1 MLFPKNTR
9 LASRWLAAQKNS
21 RHVRR
26 LGGTVLISATLALA
40 ASPSQAQTA
49 GMTPIVISQT
59 GSGTAFRLAQ
69 GGQAAPIFV
78 AAADAQV
85 VQIAAQ
91 CLAADVASVAGAAPT
106 VSTQLPKRAD
116 YAVLMGTLGQSPLI
130 DQLVAAHKI
139 DVAGLKGQWE
149 SYSVLTVE
157 NPVRGV
163 KHGLVLVGSDRRG
176 TAYAAFTLSEALG
189 VSPWQWWADVRPAPQ
204 PALWVRAG
212 AHRQVSPA
220 VKYRGV
226 FLNDEDWGLQP
237 WAAKTFEPEVNDIG
251 PKTYARVCELLLRL
265 RANYLWPAMHPST
278 KPFNFYPGNK
288 VVADRYAIVMGS
300 SHHEPMLRNTYEY
313 DEKALGPW
321 NYARNRDNIYHFW
334 DQRVVENG
342 KYENLYTVGMRGLN
356 DSGMPGENTTAA
368 KIKVLEQVFADQ
380 RRMLAQHVN
389 PDVTKV
395 PQVFVPYKEV
405 LNLYRSGLQ
414 VPDDVALMWVD
425 DNHGYIR
432 QLSTPAEQ
440 KRAGG
445 SGVYYHLSYWGEP
458 EDYLWLSTTAPALV
472 WEEMTKAYDYQA
484 RTVWLVNVGDL
495 KPAEIGTE
503 FFLRLAWDVDQFRH
517 FNQLDYLQA
526 WATRT
531 FGAARGPA
539 IGRVL
544 DEYYRLNSVV
554 RPELLQPAR
563 TGFSAVAYGDEAG
576 QRLAALARLVR
587 QTDSLY
593 AQTEPRLR
601 DAFYELVAYPVRA
614 ASLMNVKTL
623 QAERSRLYAAQG
635 RASANRY
642 AAEAEAAF
650 AQIKQ
655 ETEFYN
661 TQVAGGKWNHIMSY
675 QPRDR
680 AAYQLPPVGHVAPG
694 AAAGL
699 GVAVEGTEAAAA
711 ATAPGALPPFPAGI
725 AEQHFFDVFDTG
737 SPPLTWQATAS
748 APWIQLSQ
756 TSGTTADEAR
766 VWVSV
771 DWPHAPA
778 GATLAGTIT
787 VRGAGASRVLSV
799 SANRPAGLADFKG
812 FIEENGAV
820 AMEAAHFS
828 RARPGTAAAWTIVPG
843 LGRLG
848 DAVTPL
854 PATAPSL
861 DTTAAALRQAPR
873 LEYDLAMFTP
883 GPVAITAYCRPTHTI
898 HAGRGLRY
906 AIALNDEL
914 PRIVSLESEE
924 YSQVWAGNILRTA
937 ALGQSAARVT
947 APGRQVLKIWMI
959 DPGVVLDKLV
969 LSTRDLPPSFLGPP
983 ETAYPA
989 AAGSVVR

>member
-1 MLFPKNTR
+1 MLFPKNTQFIGR
-9 LASRWLAAQKNS
+9 LLVVQKTSRLVRHWGSALALS
-21 RHVRR
+21 
-26 LGGTVLISATLALA
+26 GSLALA
-40 ASPSQAQTA
+40 ASPSQAQA
-49 GMTPIVISQT
+49 PEMTPIVVTQT
-59 GSGTAFRLAQ
+59 GDNTAFRLAQ
-69 GGQAAPIFV
+69 NGQASPIFL
-78 AAADAQV
+78 AAADAPV

-91 CLAADVASVAGAAPT
+91 ALAADVASVAGAKPT
-106 VSTQLPKRAD
+106 VSTEAPRPAD
-116 YAVLMGTLGQSPLI
+116 YAVFLGTLDQSPLI
-130 DQLVAAHKI
+130 DKLVAAHKL
-139 DVAGLKGQWE
+139 DVASLRGQWE
-149 SYSVLTVE
+149 SYAVLTVD

-189 VSPWQWWADVRPAPQ
+189 VSPWVWWADVRPASQ

-212 AHRQVSPA
+212 AHRQASPA
-220 VKYRGV
+220 VRYRGV

-237 WAAKTFEPEVNDIG
+237 WAAKTLEPETNDIG
-251 PKTYARVCELLLRL
+251 PKTYERVCELLLRL

-278 KPFNFYPGNK
+278 KPFNSFPGNK

-321 NYARNRDNIYHFW
+321 NYARNRQNIYHFW
-334 DQRVVENG
+334 DQRVIENG

-356 DSGMPGENTTAA
+356 DSGMPGENTTEA
-368 KIKVLEQVFADQ
+368 KIKVLEEVFADQ
-380 RRMLAQHVN
+380 RKMLAQHVN
-389 PDVTKV
+389 PDPTKV

-405 LNLYRSGLQ
+405 LGLYRNGLK

-432 QLSTPAEQ
+432 QLSTPQEQ
-440 KRAGG
+440 KRSGG

-503 FFLRLAWDVDQFRH
+503 FFLRLAWDPEQFRH
-517 FNQLDYLQA
+517 FNQLDYLRQ
-526 WATRT
+526 WASRT
-531 FGAARGPA
+531 FGAAQGPA
-539 IGRVL
+539 IGQVL
-544 DEYYRLNSVV
+544 DAYYRLNSVV
-554 RPELLQPAR
+554 RPEMLQSAQ
-563 TGFSAVAYGDEAG
+563 TGFSAVAYGDEA
-576 QRLAALARLVR
+576 QKRLDAFARLVQ
-587 QTDSLY
+587 QTNALY
-593 AQTEPRLR
+593 AQTEPRLK

-614 ASLMNVKTL
+614 ASLMNTKTL

-661 TQVAGGKWNHIMSY
+661 TQVANGKWNHIMSY

-680 AAYQLPPVGHVAPG
+680 AAYQMPPVGHVVPG
-694 AAAGL
+694 AGSGL
-699 GVAVEGTEAAAA
+699 GVAVEGTATV
-711 ATAPGALPPFPAGI
+711 ATAKTPSRLPPFTAGL
-725 AEQHFFDVFDTG
+725 AEQHFFDVFDNG
-737 SPPLTWQATAS
+737 SQPLAWQATAS

-756 TSGTTADEAR
+756 TSGTTADDAR
-766 VWVSV
+766 IWVSL
-771 DWPHAPA
+771 DWAKAPA
-778 GATLAGTIT
+778 GATLAGTVT
-787 VRGAGASRVLSV
+787 VRGAGAGRVVNV
-799 SANRPAGLADFKG
+799 SAVRPAGLLDFHG

-820 AMEAAHFS
+820 AIEAAHFA
-828 RARPGTAAAWTIVPG
+828 RARPGAGAAWQMVPG
-843 LGRLG
+843 LGRQG

-861 DTTAAALRQAPR
+861 DTTAAALRQAPM
-873 LEYDLAMFTP
+873 LEYDVQVFTP
-883 GPVAITAYCRPTHTI
+883 GAVAITAFCRPTHTI

-906 AIALNDEL
+906 AIALNDEP
-914 PRIVSLESEE
+914 PRIIDLESEE

-937 ALGQSAARVT
+937 ALGQSQHRVAAH
-947 APGRQVLKIWMI
+947 GRQVLKIWMI

-969 LSTRDLPPSFLGPP
+969 LSTQSLPPSFLGPP
-983 ETAYPA
+983 ETTYPA
-989 AAGSVVR
+989 ASQK

>member
-1 MLFPKNTR
+1 MQLPPLSHPFRRIPLPRAAAGRLTR
-9 LASRWLAAQKNS
+9 AVALGVSLLGAGRPGAAQ
-21 RHVRR
+21 
-26 LGGTVLISATLALA
+26 A
-40 ASPSQAQTA
+40 ARMP
-49 GMTPIVISQT
+49 PIVVTPT
-59 GSGTAFRLAQ
+59 GDKTAFRLAQ
-69 GGQAAPIFV
+69 AGRAAPIFV
-78 AAADAQV
+78 AAADAPV
-85 VQIAAQ
+85 VRIAAQ
-91 CLAADVASVAGAAPT
+91 CLASDVASVAGAKPT
-106 VSTQLPKRAD
+106 VSTQPPGAAD
-116 YAVLMGTLGQSPLI
+116 YAVFMGTLGQSPLI
-130 DQLVAAHKI
+130 DKLVATHKI
-139 DVAGLKGQWE
+139 DVAALRGKWE
-149 SYSVLTVE
+149 AYAVLTVE

-204 PALWVRAG
+204 AALWVRAG
-212 AHRQVSPA
+212 AHQQPSPA

-237 WAAKTFEPEVNDIG
+237 WAAKTFEPETNDIG
-251 PKTYARVCELLLRL
+251 PKTYAKVCELLLRL

-288 VVADRYAIVMGS
+288 VVADQYAIVMGA

-321 NYARNRDNIYHFW
+321 NYARNRANIYHFW
-334 DQRVVENG
+334 DQRVIENG

-380 RRMLAQHVN
+380 RQMLAQHVN
-389 PDVTKV
+389 PDPRQV

-405 LNLYRSGLQ
+405 LGLYRSGLK
-414 VPDDVALMWVD
+414 VPDDVSLMWVD

-440 KRAGG
+440 QRSGG

-495 KPAEIGTE
+495 KPAEIDTE
-503 FFLRLAWDVDQFRH
+503 FFLRLAWDVEQFRD
-517 FNQLDYLQA
+517 FKQLDYLQA
-526 WATRT
+526 WAGRT

-539 IGRVL
+539 IGQVL
-544 DEYYRLNSVV
+544 DAYYRLNAVV
-554 RPELLQPAR
+554 RPEMLQPAQ
-563 TGFSAVAYGDEAG
+563 TGFSAVAYGDEAR
-576 QRLAALARLVR
+576 QRLDALARLVQ
-587 QTDSLY
+587 QTNALY
-593 AQTEPRLR
+593 DQTEPRLK

-680 AAYQLPPVGHVAPG
+680 AAYQMPPVGHVVPG
-694 AAAGL
+694 AGAGL
-699 GVAVEGTEAAAA
+699 GLAVEGSAAVVAA
-711 ATAPGALPPFPAGI
+711 QAALPPFTVGVT
-725 AEQHFFDVFDTG
+725 ERHFFDVFDTG
-737 SPPLTWQATAS
+737 SQPLAWQATAS

-756 TSGTTADEAR
+756 TSGTTADDAR

-771 DWPHAPA
+771 DWAHAPA
-778 GATLAGTIT
+778 GATLAGTVT
-787 VRGAGASRVLSV
+787 VRGVGGSRIIDV
-799 SANRPAGLADFKG
+799 SAERPAGLAGFQG

-820 AMEAAHFS
+820 AIEAAHFS
-828 RARPGTAAAWTIVPG
+828 RARPGAGAAWQVVPG
-843 LGRLG
+843 LGRQG

-861 DTTAAALRQAPR
+861 DTTAAALHQAPR
-873 LEYDLAMFTP
+873 LEYDLQVFTP
-883 GPVAITAYCRPTHTI
+883 GAVIITAFCRPTHTI

-906 AIALNDEL
+906 AIALNDEK
-914 PRIVSLESEE
+914 PRIVDLESEE
-924 YSQVWAGNILRTA
+924 YSKVWAGNILRTA
-937 ALGQSAARVT
+937 ALGQSAHRVA
-947 APGRQVLKIWMI
+947 APGRQVLKIWMV
-959 DPGVVLDKLV
+959 DPGVVIDKLV
-969 LSTRDLPPSFLGPP
+969 LRTRPLPPSFLGPP

-989 AAGSVVR
+989 AASK

>member
-1 MLFPKNTR
+1 M
-9 LASRWLAAQKNS
+9 A
-21 RHVRR
+21 
-26 LGGTVLISATLALA
+26 
-40 ASPSQAQTA
+40 
-49 GMTPIVISQT
+49 PIVVT
-59 GSGTAFRLAQ
+59 PKGDKMAFRLAQ
-69 GGQAAPIFV
+69 AGQAAPIFV
-78 AAADAQV
+78 AAADAEV
-85 VQIAAQ
+85 VRIAAQ
-91 CLAADVASVAGAAPT
+91 CLASDVASVTGTKPT
-106 VSTQLPKRAD
+106 VSTQLPGVAD
-116 YAVLMGTLGQSPLI
+116 YAVFMGTLGQNPLI
-130 DQLVAAHKI
+130 DKLVATHKI
-139 DVAGLKGQWE
+139 DVAALRGKWE
-149 SYSVLTVE
+149 SYTVLTVE
-157 NPVRGV
+157 NPVRGI

-204 PALWVRAG
+204 AALWVRAG
-212 AHRQVSPA
+212 AHQQASPA

-237 WAAKTFEPEVNDIG
+237 WAAKTFEPETNDIG
-251 PKTYARVCELLLRL
+251 PKTYAKVCELLLRL

-288 VVADRYAIVMGS
+288 VVADQYAIVMGA

-313 DEKALGPW
+313 DEKVLGPW
-321 NYARNRDNIYHFW
+321 NYAHNRDNIYHFW
-334 DQRVVENG
+334 DQRVIENG

-356 DSGMPGENTTAA
+356 DSEMPGENTTAA

-380 RRMLAQHVN
+380 RQMLAKHVN

-405 LNLYRSGLQ
+405 LNLYRSGLK
-414 VPDDVALMWVD
+414 VPDDISLMWVD

-440 KRAGG
+440 QRSGG

-472 WEEMTKAYDYQA
+472 WEEMTKAYDYQS

-495 KPAEIGTE
+495 KPAEIDTE
-503 FFLRLAWDVDQFRH
+503 FFMRLAWDVEQFRD
-517 FNQLDYLQA
+517 FKQLDYLRA
-526 WATRT
+526 WAGRT

-539 IGRVL
+539 IGQVL
-544 DEYYRLNSVV
+544 DTYYRLNSAV
-554 RPELLQPAR
+554 RPELLQPAQ
-563 TGFSAVAYGDEAG
+563 TGFSAVAYGDEAQ
-576 QRLAALARLVR
+576 QRLDALAQLVR
-587 QTDSLY
+587 QTNALY
-593 AQTEPRLR
+593 DQTEPRLK

-614 ASLMNVKTL
+614 ASLMNSKTL

-655 ETEFYN
+655 ETDFYN
-661 TQVAGGKWNHIMSY
+661 TQVANGKWNHIMSY

-680 AAYQLPPVGHVAPG
+680 AAYQMPPVGHVVPG
-694 AAAGL
+694 AGAGL
-699 GVAVEGTEAAAA
+699 GVAVEGSAAVVADKA
-711 ATAPGALPPFPAGI
+711 ALPPFVVGT
-725 AEQHFFDVFDTG
+725 AERHFFDVFNTG
-737 SPPLTWQATAS
+737 SPPLAWQATAS

-756 TSGTTADEAR
+756 TSGTTADDAR
-766 VWVSV
+766 IWVSI
-771 DWPHAPA
+771 DWAHAPA
-778 GATLAGTIT
+778 GATLVGTVA
-787 VRGAGASRVLSV
+787 VRGAGGSRVIDV
-799 SANRPAGLADFKG
+799 SAERPAGLAGFQG

-820 AMEAAHFS
+820 AIEAAHFS
-828 RARPGTAAAWTIVPG
+828 RARPGAAAAWRVVPG
-843 LGRLG
+843 LGRQG

-873 LEYDLAMFTP
+873 LEYDLQIFTP
-883 GPVAITAYCRPTHTI
+883 GAVAITAFCRPTHTI

-906 AIALNDEL
+906 AIALNDEK
-914 PRIVSLESEE
+914 PRIVNLESEE
-924 YSQVWAGNILRTA
+924 YSKVWAGNILRTA
-937 ALGQSAARVT
+937 ALGQSEDRVT
-947 APGRQVLKIWMI
+947 TPGRQVLKIWMV
-959 DPGVVLDKLV
+959 DPGVVIDKLV
-969 LSTRDLPPSFLGPP
+969 LSTRPLTPSFLGPP

-989 AAGSVVR
+989 AALK

>member
-1 MLFPKNTR
+1 MDLFRSINAGFR
-9 LASRWLAAQKNS
+9 LY
-21 RHVRR
+21 
-26 LGGTVLISATLALA
+26 GTLLISGTLALA
-40 ASPSQAQTA
+40 ASPGLARA
-49 GMTPIVISQT
+49 AEMPPIVVSPT
-59 GSGTAFRLAQ
+59 GNSTAFRLAG

-78 AAADAQV
+78 AATDAQV
-85 VQIAAQ
+85 VQIAAR
-91 CLAADVASVAGAAPT
+91 CLAADVASVAGTKPT
-106 VSTQLPKRAD
+106 VSTQLPHTAD
-116 YAVLMGTLGQSPLI
+116 YAVLMGTLGKSPLI
-130 DQLVAAHKI
+130 DKLVATHKI
-139 DVAGLKGQWE
+139 DVASLRGQWE
-149 SYSVLTVE
+149 AYSVLTVE
-157 NPVRGV
+157 NPVPGV

-189 VSPWQWWADVRPAPQ
+189 VSPWVWWADVRPAHQ
-204 PALWVRAG
+204 LALWVRAG
-212 AHRQVSPA
+212 AHRQASPA

-237 WAAKTFEPEVNDIG
+237 WAAKTFEPETNDIG
-251 PKTYARVCELLLRL
+251 PKTYAKVCELLLRL

-288 VVADRYAIVMGS
+288 VVADQYAIVMGS

-313 DEKALGPW
+313 DEKTLGPW
-321 NYARNRDNIYHFW
+321 NYARNRQNIYHFW

-356 DSGMPGENTTAA
+356 DSGMPGENTTEA
-368 KIKVLEQVFADQ
+368 KIKVLEEVFADQ
-380 RRMLAQHVN
+380 RQMLAQHVN
-389 PDVTKV
+389 LDPSQV

-405 LNLYRSGLQ
+405 LGLYRNGLK

-432 QLSTPAEQ
+432 QLSTPQEQ
-440 KRAGG
+440 KRRGG

-495 KPAEIGTE
+495 KPAEIGME
-503 FFLRLAWDVDQFRH
+503 FFLTLAWDVEKYRH
-517 FNQLDYLQA
+517 FDQARYLRQ

-531 FGAARGPA
+531 FGAAQGPA
-539 IGRVL
+539 IGPVL

-554 RPELLQPAR
+554 RPEMLQPAQ
-563 TGFSAVAYGDEAG
+563 TGFSAVAYGDEA
-576 QRLAALARLVR
+576 QRRLDAFARLVQ
-587 QTDSLY
+587 QTNALY
-593 AQTEPRLR
+593 AQTEPRLK

-614 ASLMNVKTL
+614 ASLMNTKTL

-642 AAEAEAAF
+642 ATEAEAAF
-650 AQIKQ
+650 AQIKH

-661 TQVAGGKWNHIMSY
+661 TQVAGGKWNKIMSY

-680 AAYQLPPVGHVAPG
+680 AAYQMPPVGHVTPPAG
-694 AAAGL
+694 SGL
-699 GVAVEGTEAAAA
+699 GVAVESSETALAAGT
-711 ATAPGALPPFPAGI
+711 PGRLPPFTAGI
-725 AEQHFFDVFDTG
+725 TERHFLDVFDTG
-737 SPPLTWQATAS
+737 SQPLAWQATAS

-756 TSGTTADEAR
+756 VSGTTADDAR
-766 VWVSV
+766 IWVRV

-787 VRGAGASRVLSV
+787 VRGAGASREVSV
-799 SANRPAGLADFKG
+799 SAGRPGGLANFQG
-812 FIEENGAV
+812 FIEENGAI
-820 AMEAAHFS
+820 AIEAAHFS
-828 RARPGTAAAWTIVPG
+828 RARPGAGAAWQVVPG
-843 LGRLG
+843 LGRQG

-861 DTTAAALRQAPR
+861 DTTAAALRQAPL
-873 LEYDLAMFTP
+873 LEYDLQVFTP
-883 GPVAITAYCRPTHTI
+883 GAVAITAFCRPTHTI

-906 AIALNDEL
+906 AIALNDEQ
-914 PRIVSLESEE
+914 PHIVDLESEE

-937 ALGQSAARVT
+937 ALGQSQHRVA
-947 APGRQVLKIWMI
+947 APGRQVLKIWMV

-969 LSTRDLPPSFLGPP
+969 LRTQALPPSFLGPP

-989 AAGSVVR
+989 ASSK

>member
-1 MLFPKNTR
+1 MIVNFEWPLTR
-9 LASRWLAAQKNS
+9 LL
-21 RHVRR
+21 R
-26 LGGTVLISATLALA
+26 LLVSATLACLA
-40 ASPSQAQTA
+40 TPTPARAAPVR
-49 GMTPIVISQT
+49 PIVVNAT
-59 GSGTAFRLAQ
+59 TDGTAFRLAQ
-69 GGQAAPIFV
+69 GGRSAPIFV
-78 AAADAQV
+78 DTADAEV
-85 VQIAAQ
+85 VHIAAR
-91 CLAADVASVAGAAPT
+91 CLAADVASVAGTQPT
-106 VSTQLPKRAD
+106 VSTQPPKPAD
-116 YAVLMGTLGQSPLI
+116 YAVFMGTLGRNALI
-130 DQLVAAHKI
+130 DKLVVTHKI

-149 SYSVLTVE
+149 SYNILTVE
-157 NPVRGV
+157 NPVRGI

-176 TAYAAFTLSEALG
+176 TAYAAFTLAEALG
-189 VSPWQWWADVRPAPQ
+189 VSPWQWWADVRPAHQ
-204 PALWVRAG
+204 AALWVRAG
-212 AHRQVSPA
+212 AHPQPAPA

-237 WAAKTFEPEVNDIG
+237 WAAKTYEPETNDIG
-251 PKTYARVCELLLRL
+251 PKTYAKVCELLLRL

-278 KPFNFYPGNK
+278 KPFNSFPGNK
-288 VVADRYAIVMGS
+288 VVADQYAIVMGA

-313 DEKALGPW
+313 DEKQLGPW
-321 NYARNRDNIYHFW
+321 NYARNRQHIYDFW
-334 DQRVVENG
+334 DQRVVTNG

-368 KIKVLEQVFADQ
+368 KIKVLEEVFADQ

-389 PDVTKV
+389 PDPTKV

-405 LNLYRSGLQ
+405 LDLYRSGLK
-414 VPDDVALMWVD
+414 VPDDVTLMWVD

-432 QLSTPAEQ
+432 QLSTPQEQ
-440 KRAGG
+440 KRSGG

-503 FFLRLAWDVDQFRH
+503 FFMRLAWDPDQFRH
-517 FNQLDYLQA
+517 FNQLHYLQA
-526 WATRT
+526 WAACT
-531 FGAARGPA
+531 FGAAQGPA
-539 IGRVL
+539 IGQVL
-544 DEYYRLNSVV
+544 DEYYRLNSVA
-554 RPELLQPAR
+554 RPEMLQPTR

-593 AQTEPRLR
+593 AQTEPRLK

-650 AQIKQ
+650 AQIKR
-655 ETEFYN
+655 ETQFYN
-661 TQVAGGKWNHIMSY
+661 TQMAGGKWNHIMSY

-680 AAYQLPPVGHVAPG
+680 AAYQMPPVGHVAPG
-694 AAAGL
+694 PAAGL
-699 GVAVEGTEAAAA
+699 RVAVEGTEAV
-711 ATAPGALPPFPAGI
+711 ATAPSTLPSFTAGL

-737 SPPLTWQATAS
+737 PPPLAWQATAS
-748 APWIQLSQ
+748 APWIQLNPA
-756 TSGTTADEAR
+756 SGTAADEAR
-766 VWVSV
+766 VWVRV
-771 DWPHAPA
+771 DWARAPA
-778 GATLAGTIT
+778 GATLAGTVT
-787 VRGAGASRVLSV
+787 VRGAGASRVISLT
-799 SANRPAGLADFKG
+799 ANRPVGLVDFKG

-820 AMEAAHFS
+820 AIEAAHFS
-828 RARPGTAAAWTIVPG
+828 RARPGAAAAWTVVPG

-873 LEYDLAMFTP
+873 LEYDLQLFTP

-906 AIALNDEL
+906 AIALNDEP

-937 ALGQSAARVT
+937 ALGQSQHRVA
-947 APGRQVLKIWMI
+947 APGRQVLKIWMV

-969 LSTRDLPPSFLGPP
+969 LRTQPQPLPPSFLGPP

-989 AAGSVVR
+989 AR